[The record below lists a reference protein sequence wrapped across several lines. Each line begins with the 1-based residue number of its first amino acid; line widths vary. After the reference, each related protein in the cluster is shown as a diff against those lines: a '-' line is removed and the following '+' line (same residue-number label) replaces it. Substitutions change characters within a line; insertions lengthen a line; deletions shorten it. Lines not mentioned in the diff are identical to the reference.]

1 MQTEPYSPPCQIQVA
16 DGILGI
22 MSGFEALPVLFI
34 ALGLSADCFAVTLSG
49 SVTMRTVSLIQALR
63 TAFTFGFFQ
72 TLMPVLGWLAGGMV
86 VDLIADYDHWLAF
99 ALLALIG
106 VRMIWQSLRGE
117 EAAKQVDITRGLT
130 LFTLAL
136 ATSIDALAVGLTFAF
151 LEVNIVSASLIIGA
165 VAFIIS
171 AFGFF
176 IGKKAG
182 RLLGKRAEILGGLVL
197 IAIGLR
203 ILLTHLIQ

>member
-1 MQTEPYSPPCQIQVA
+1 MSCQIQVA

-22 MSGFEALPVLFI
+22 MSGLEVLPVFII

-49 SVTMRTVSLIQALR
+49 SVTMRTVSPIQALR

-72 TLMPVLGWLAGGMV
+72 ALMPVLGWLAGRTV

-99 ALLALIG
+99 VLLTLIG

-117 EAAKQVDITRGLT
+117 EEAKQVDITRGLT
-130 LFTLAL
+130 LFTLAF

-165 VAFIIS
+165 VTFIIS

-176 IGKKAG
+176 LGKRAG
-182 RLLGKRAEILGGLVL
+182 QRLGKRAEILGGLVL

-203 ILLTHLIQ
+203 ILLTHIIQ

>member
-1 MQTEPYSPPCQIQVA
+1 MSCQIQMV
-16 DGILGI
+16 DGILGA
-22 MSGFEALPVLFI
+22 MSGLEVLPVLFI

-49 SVTMRTVSLIQALR
+49 SITMRTVSPIQALR

-72 TLMPVLGWLAGGMV
+72 ALMLALGWLAGRTV

-99 ALLALIG
+99 ALLTLIG

-130 LFTLAL
+130 LLTLAV

-151 LEVNIVSASLIIGA
+151 LDVNIVSAALIIGV

-171 AFGFF
+171 VLGFLA
-176 IGKKAG
+176 GKRAG
-182 RLLGKRAEILGGLVL
+182 RLLGKRAEIFGGIIL

-203 ILLTHLIQ
+203 ILLTHIIQ